1 MAKKNGGMSMK
12 KLYILV
18 VLVLSSVLFL
28 SGCGEKK
35 PAKLANPCFEGAP
48 AWVIDPT
55 MEGGI
60 TGLGSAKIGPAGISF
75 ARQEATAAARDEM
88 ARNISVKVNNMFKS
102 FTQTTGIGDVQT
114 VDKVASN
121 VSKQVSS
128 QLIEGSKVKNSWI
141 SPACNELFVLVV
153 QDPNVTK
160 AAVKNSVNTSLKNEQ
175 ALWQLY
181 QAKKA
186 TEEMDKEI
194 EKEFGAKQ

>member
-1 MAKKNGGMSMK
+1 
-12 KLYILV
+12 L
-18 VLVLSSVLFL
+18 
-28 SGCGEKK
+28 
-35 PAKLANPCFEGAP
+35 FEGAP
-48 AWVIDPT
+48 NWVLDPT

-60 TGLGSAKIGPAGISF
+60 TGLGSAKIGPAGLSF

-102 FTQTTGIGDVQT
+102 FTQTTGIGDAQT

-121 VSKQVSS
+121 VSKQVAS
-128 QLIEGSKVKNSWI
+128 QLIEGSKVKYQWI

-153 QDPNVTK
+153 QDPNITK
-160 AAVKNSVNTSLKNEQ
+160 QAVKQAVNTSLKNEQ

-194 EKEFGAKQ
+194 EKEFGKK